1 MSDEPPQPASGSAPS
16 GRHSANP
23 NDRHSAADPNDVDSL
38 DAIVTALYDAISFQ
52 QGASPNW
59 ERFRSLFEPTAVM
72 VRVDPRMTAIPARE
86 REEPAV
92 RVSSIEG
99 YIARTTAAIDSGAL
113 TAFSE
118 RELNRRTEVF
128 ADLAHVFS
136 TYERSAEAGELRR
149 GINSMQLVKDGA
161 RWWIVSLSWTDETDD
176 GQLPSRYL
184 PHPK

>member
-1 MSDEPPQPASGSAPS
+1 MSDDPPLQPPPAAP
-16 GRHSANP
+16 H
-23 NDRHSAADPNDVDSL
+23 DVDSL
-38 DAIVTALYDAISFQ
+38 DAIVTALYDSISFEK
-52 QGASPNW
+52 GASPNW

-72 VRVDPRMTAIPARE
+72 VRIDPRVTAIPARE

-92 RVSSIEG
+92 RVSNIDG
-99 YIARTTAAIDSGAL
+99 YIARTTAAIESGAL
-113 TAFSE
+113 PAFNE

-136 TYERSAEAGELRR
+136 TYERSVEDGELRR
-149 GINSMQLVKDGA
+149 GINSVQLVKDGA

-184 PHPK
+184 PPSK